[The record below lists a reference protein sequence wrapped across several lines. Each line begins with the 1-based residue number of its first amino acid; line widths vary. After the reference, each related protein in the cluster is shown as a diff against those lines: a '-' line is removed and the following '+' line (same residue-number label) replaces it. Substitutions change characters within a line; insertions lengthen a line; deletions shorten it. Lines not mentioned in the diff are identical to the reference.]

1 MSRANKLI
9 LTVSRKLGL
18 SQPTVISNIL
28 ETQYWIKRS
37 YGPPS
42 PSFIKRAVLVR
53 NGLSNCTWVETG
65 TYRGT
70 TTRELAKH
78 ATRVIS
84 IEPDPVLCAKA
95 RLKLQQLNNV
105 TVVHGLSEEILPE
118 ILSTIEG
125 NVCFWLDG
133 HFSGGVTFK
142 GPQDTPVREELSVIA
157 SFISRFDNVVVLVDD
172 IRMFEQGGPTL
183 TYPSVESLVEWAN
196 LNHLKWKIEH
206 DIFVASNEVP
216 KQII

>member
-1 MSRANKLI
+1 MIKLM
-9 LTVSRKLGL
+9 LMVGQKLGL
-18 SQPTVISNIL
+18 SQPNVITTIL
-28 ETQYWIKRS
+28 ETWHWIRRR

-53 NGLSNCTWVETG
+53 NGLSDCTWVETG

-78 ATRVIS
+78 ASRVIS

-95 RLKLQQLNNV
+95 RVKLRQLDNV
-105 TVVHGLSEEILPE
+105 TIFHGLSEEILPE

-157 SFISRFDNVVVLVDD
+157 RFISRFDNVVVLVDD
-172 IRMFEQGGPTL
+172 IRMFEQGDYTL
-183 TYPSVESLVEWAN
+183 AYPPVELLVEWAN
-196 LNHLKWKIEH
+196 SNHLKWKIEH

-216 KQII
+216 KRRV